1 MLTVIWNNST
11 IPKSHI
17 SILSI
22 SDIFPV
28 NIRFRNNAAELLSNT
43 VIMITK
49 LEGKGQHQ
57 CATWAPQNPLFSG
70 TKSFNTEYAPK
81 WLWNGNSAP
90 FKDVYNYTWHVSLS
104 TCHSPSLSRVII
116 PHKVSADTIA
126 SGSHG
131 LCPKAA
137 HSFMGK
143 RTSMLAEKTN
153 YTLFNSLSNLNQK
166 IPTFF

>member
-1 MLTVIWNNST
+1 MLTVIGNNST

-22 SDIFPV
+22 SDIFQV

-49 LEGKGQHQ
+49 LEEKGQYQ

-81 WLWNGNSAP
+81 
-90 FKDVYNYTWHVSLS
+90 
-104 TCHSPSLSRVII
+104 
-116 PHKVSADTIA
+116 
-126 SGSHG
+126 
-131 LCPKAA
+131 
-137 HSFMGK
+137 
-143 RTSMLAEKTN
+143 
-153 YTLFNSLSNLNQK
+153 
-166 IPTFF
+166 